1 MVAGDEVEIEGEDGV
16 SCREEEA
23 GAVAAEEV
31 LASDGT
37 SGLLP
42 KRIIVSTGLVRAIHI
57 PQHIGMSAGASSVRW
72 WCGSSYGV
80 VGRGIPA
87 QGSQRRAPQEQGP
100 SAAGRLLTAEHSLL
114 QNHEVSYYCLPQ
126 FSVCLEIGQ
135 YR

>member
-1 MVAGDEVEIEGEDGV
+1 VAGDEVEIEGGV
-16 SCREEEA
+16 SCSHEA

-57 PQHIGMSAGASSVRW
+57 PEHIGMSAGASSVRW

-87 QGSQRRAPQEQGP
+87 QGSKRRAPQEQGTSP
-100 SAAGRLLTAEHSLL
+100 AGRLLTAQHSLL
-114 QNHEVSYYCLPQ
+114 QNHEVSYCLPQ
-126 FSVCLEIGQ
+126 FSVCLEIG
-135 YR
+135 

>member
-1 MVAGDEVEIEGEDGV
+1 MVAGDEGEGEGGV

-31 LASDGT
+31 LASDGA
-37 SGLLP
+37 SGLGLLP

-57 PQHIGMSAGASSVRW
+57 PEHIGIMSAGASSLRW

-100 SAAGRLLTAEHSLL
+100 SPAGRLLTAQHSLL
-114 QNHEVSYYCLPQ
+114 QNHEVSYCLFL
-126 FSVCLEIGQ
+126 FSCRDGIIEI
-135 YR
+135 